1 MWLDERGICRA
12 IDASQF
18 LQAELRSV
26 AQIRLWWMSGYS
38 TERIVRE
45 LGLAETAQRIARRQA
60 SLLFNGRHLRWVET
74 NNDRSWPA
82 ISGKRGYTSPEYQH
96 ERNLGPIP
104 AGRYV
109 ASQGEMQRWDDIGLV
124 EKLLAVAKRGPF
136 PGGTIAW
143 GYHRVWLK
151 PQAGTKSF
159 GRSGFSIHG
168 GLEPGSAGC
177 IDLTSNMPA
186 FVHEFILYAKD
197 MTLEVSY

>member
-82 ISGKRGYTSPEYQH
+82 ISGKRGYTSPE
-96 ERNLGPIP
+96 
-104 AGRYV
+104 
-109 ASQGEMQRWDDIGLV
+109 
-124 EKLLAVAKRGPF
+124 
-136 PGGTIAW
+136 
-143 GYHRVWLK
+143 
-151 PQAGTKSF
+151 
-159 GRSGFSIHG
+159 
-168 GLEPGSAGC
+168 
-177 IDLTSNMPA
+177 
-186 FVHEFILYAKD
+186 
-197 MTLEVSY
+197 